1 MICIFSIFIYLLFNQ
16 YNSIY
21 CICTNKTNS
30 NDLKGSITL
39 KHYIIIFFYLI
50 IIIIIII
57 IDLIQIL
64 GLYTEPKYTR

>member
-30 NDLKGSITL
+30 NDLKGSITP

-50 IIIIIII
+50 IIIIII
-57 IDLIQIL
+57 DLIQIL
-64 GLYTEPKYTR
+64 GLYKSYPP